1 MTGYWLDIL
10 LVQQQKLLP
19 RILLK
24 VLLMCFK
31 ILDISIHQRMIAI
44 EYQKVFSILLFRN
57 LGKIE
62 GALKQ
67 RTLINNDDLVIRN
80 GSYASIR
87 HLRVSQKI
95 SSSVF
100 FSS

>member
-57 LGKIE
+57 LGKICMV
-62 GALKQ
+62 
-67 RTLINNDDLVIRN
+67 DLFGRP
-80 GSYASIR
+80 
-87 HLRVSQKI
+87 I
-95 SSSVF
+95 S
-100 FSS
+100 